1 MNEFKNSILTL
12 MKVALDFQKISHI
25 EYIPDSSLLIPYDEL
40 TLNSDYFQTESIFY
54 VDDSRE
60 STVVNDSCNSVIEAY
75 TLLQNKPLVKINS
88 VENYNNSYIKFSES
102 LKKIF
107 KAHHIDCHIYYGE
120 KEAPSFDFHKDSMHV
135 LIGCLKGKKIIK
147 FKKGKILLNVN
158 EWIYIPA
165 NTNHKAEY
173 PEKSVT
179 LSVGIYK

>member
-1 MNEFKNSILTL
+1 
-12 MKVALDFQKISHI
+12 
-25 EYIPDSSLLIPYDEL
+25 
-40 TLNSDYFQTESIFY
+40 
-54 VDDSRE
+54 
-60 STVVNDSCNSVIEAY
+60 
-75 TLLQNKPLVKINS
+75 
-88 VENYNNSYIKFSES
+88 
-102 LKKIF
+102 
-107 KAHHIDCHIYYGE
+107 
-120 KEAPSFDFHKDSMHV
+120 MHV